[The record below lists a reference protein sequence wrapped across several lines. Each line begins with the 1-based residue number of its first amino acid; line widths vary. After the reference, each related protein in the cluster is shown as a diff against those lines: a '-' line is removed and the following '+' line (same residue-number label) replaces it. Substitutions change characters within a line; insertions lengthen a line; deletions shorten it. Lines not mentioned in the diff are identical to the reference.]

1 MIFFGT
7 RARSELR
14 RRPLNMM
21 DGVFYKGEWM
31 ENGED
36 PLHSPTVFLAEQP
49 PNCELAPHFHRQNQ
63 FQLFVEGEGTIG
75 QECIGPVT
83 VHYAGAYTGYGPIL
97 SGNAWLKYFTIRSV
111 FDTGIT
117 LNTEWRGKM
126 VRGPKRHAK
135 ASVGHPSTVEQ
146 LAALQGIQHET
157 VIAADAGLGADLFRL
172 PANTAQRFLPIAGSV
187 GQFIFVL
194 AGTVLVEGTT
204 LALWDSA
211 FLPAPDGEVAITA
224 GAQGAE
230 VIALHMPET
239 AEAYQ
244 PQSPSPATTESRQQ
258 EISI

>member
-1 MIFFGT
+1 MISFGI
-7 RARSELR
+7 RSHSESR
-14 RRPLNMM
+14 RRPLNLME
-21 DGVFYKGEWM
+21 GVFYKGEWM

-75 QECIGPVT
+75 QEHIAPVT

-135 ASVGHPSTVEQ
+135 ASIGQPSTVEQ
-146 LAALQGIQHET
+146 LAALQAIQHET
-157 VIAADAGLGADLFRL
+157 VIVADAGLGAELFRL
-172 PANTAQRFLPIAGSV
+172 PANTAQRFAPIAGSV

-194 AGTVLVEGTT
+194 AGSVLLEGTT
-204 LALWDSA
+204 LSLWDSA
-211 FLPAPDGEVAITA
+211 FLPAPDGEVVITT

-239 AEAYQ
+239 AEPYLR
-244 PQSPSPATTESRQQ
+244 QSTSPARTDSRQH
-258 EISI
+258 ETSV

>member
-1 MIFFGT
+1 MNTNYCGAFIEQAIVKLLSRGDRT
-7 RARSELR
+7 VQSVAQELNVNYHTAKNWIKRGMASQAGVSPAREK
-14 RRPLNMM
+14 RPQ
-21 DGVFYKGEWM
+21 DW
-31 ENGED
+31 
-36 PLHSPTVFLAEQP
+36 
-49 PNCELAPHFHRQNQ
+49 
-63 FQLFVEGEGTIG
+63 
-75 QECIGPVT
+75 QERIGPVT

-97 SGNAWLKYFTIRSV
+97 SGDAWLKYFTIRAI
-111 FDTGIT
+111 FDTGLT

-135 ASVGHPSTVEQ
+135 ASVGQPSTVEQ
-146 LAALQGIQHET
+146 LAALQDIQHET
-157 VIAADAGLGADLFRL
+157 VIAADAGLGAELFRL

-194 AGTVLVEGTT
+194 GGTALVEGTT

-239 AEAYQ
+239 AEPYL
-244 PQSPSPATTESRQQ
+244 PQSTSPATTESRQH
-258 EISI
+258 ETSV

>member
-1 MIFFGT
+1 MILFGT
-7 RARSELR
+7 RSRSESR
-14 RRPLNMM
+14 RRPLNFP

-36 PLHSPTVFLAEQP
+36 SLYSPTVFLAEQP

-75 QECIGPVT
+75 QERLGPVT

-97 SGNAWLKYFTIRSV
+97 AGNAWLKYFTIRSV

-126 VRGPKRHAK
+126 IRGPKRHAK
-135 ASVGHPSTVEQ
+135 GYVGQPWTVEQ
-146 LAALQGIQHET
+146 LAALQSIQHKT
-157 VIAADAGLGADLFRL
+157 VIAADAGLGAELFRL
-172 PANTAQRFLPIAGSV
+172 PPNSAQQLLPIASSV

-194 AGTVLVEGTT
+194 GGTAQVGGTT
-204 LALWDSA
+204 LSLWDSA
-211 FLPAPDGEVAITA
+211 FLPTTDGEVFIAA

-230 VIALHMPET
+230 VIALHMPKT
-239 AEAYQ
+239 AEPYLA
-244 PQSPSPATTESRQQ
+244 QSPSPAATENHPHQTPV
-258 EISI
+258 

>member
-1 MIFFGT
+1 MISFGT
-7 RARSELR
+7 RSHSESR
-14 RRPLNMM
+14 RRPLNLM

-36 PLHSPTVFLAEQP
+36 LLYSPTVFLAEQP

-75 QECIGPVT
+75 QERLGPVT

-97 SGNAWLKYFTIRSV
+97 SGDVWLKYFTIRAV

-126 VRGPKRHAK
+126 IRGPKRHAA
-135 ASVGHPSTVEQ
+135 ASACQPWTVEQ
-146 LAALQGIQHET
+146 LAALQSIQHKT
-157 VIAADAGLGADLFRL
+157 MIAADAGLGAELFRL
-172 PANTAQRFLPIAGSV
+172 PPNSAQQLLPIAGSV

-194 AGTVLVEGTT
+194 AGTALVEGTT

-239 AEAYQ
+239 AEPYLSQ
-244 PQSPSPATTESRQQ
+244 LTSPATTESRQY
-258 EISI
+258 ETSV